1 MKVSRSKVRL
11 QAGPPLV
18 LCGLLL
24 GLSVSSPCR
33 ADDPPEVEWHGGFEG
48 SELTIGG
55 HGQVSTNSSDAS
67 TDWNSNS
74 SGFSGSNS
82 ISFEQLPPPDLDAPH
97 LPNSGAEGLSDLDS
111 KEPPIAAAPGVAQI
125 DPATLISISDVQRL
139 AADAGRVSISP
150 NRGWVYVNKPVYFS
164 TDAVAHDRQLTV
176 LGFPVTVHLVPVGYS
191 WNPGDGSAAMA
202 SAGPGGPWPNGDV
215 THSYRKVSTS
225 IRVGLTVEWSASFT
239 VQGTTYSIPGTTSAS
254 SSSDPFEIREAEA
267 VLR

>member
-1 MKVSRSKVRL
+1 MGKVARTHRTCWLGSIVVGFSIFVIGPARADS
-11 QAGPPLV
+11 GPPIDWW
-18 LCGLLL
+18 GD
-24 GLSVSSPCR
+24 SSESQFSIGAGTTNTMPYGQGAMANVN
-33 ADDPPEVEWHGGFEG
+33 ADANTEY
-48 SELTIGG
+48 
-55 HGQVSTNSSDAS
+55 
-67 TDWNSNS
+67 
-74 SGFSGSNS
+74 GSNS

>member
-1 MKVSRSKVRL
+1 MNKV
-11 QAGPPLV
+11 
-18 LCGLLL
+18 LL
-24 GLSVSSPCR
+24 GLGSSTVVWGLTMILCGPGAN
-33 ADDPPEVEWHGGFEG
+33 ADESSNIDWEANSKGGEVIVRGDWSAG
-48 SELTIGG
+48 STPGSYG
-55 HGQVSTNSSDAS
+55 DGPF
-67 TDWNSNS
+67 SNS
-74 SGFSGSNS
+74 SGSSGSNS

-191 WNPGDGSAAMA
+191 WTPGDGSAAMA

-215 THSYRKVSTS
+215 THSYRKASTS

>member
-24 GLSVSSPCR
+24 GLSLSGPSR
-33 ADDPPEVEWHGGFEG
+33 ANDPLEVEWHGGFEG

-82 ISFEQLPPPDLDAPH
+82 ISFEQLPPPDVDAPH

-111 KEPPIAAAPGVAQI
+111 KEPPIAAAPGVARI

-164 TDAVAHDRQLTV
+164 TDAVDMT
-176 LGFPVTVHLVPVGYS
+176 
-191 WNPGDGSAAMA
+191 
-202 SAGPGGPWPNGDV
+202 
-215 THSYRKVSTS
+215 
-225 IRVGLTVEWSASFT
+225 
-239 VQGTTYSIPGTTSAS
+239 AS
-254 SSSDPFEIREAEA
+254 SRCWGSPSRFIWCPLGIRGTRGTEVRQWPPRGPEVRGPMAMSRTAIERSRR
-267 VLR
+267 VSGWG

>member
-1 MKVSRSKVRL
+1 MRRRSVIVL
-11 QAGPPLV
+11 LPLATF
-18 LCGLLL
+18 LLFAP
-24 GLSVSSPCR
+24 ST
-33 ADDPPEVEWHGGFEG
+33 ADDQFDPSSLAWNG
-48 SELTIGG
+48 T
-55 HGQVSTNSSDAS
+55 SSD
-67 TDWNSNS
+67 N
-74 SGFSGSNS
+74 GFGIEGMERRPTSPDGFNADANTEYGSNS
-82 ISFEQLPPPDLDAPH
+82 ISFEQLPPPDVDAPH

-111 KEPPIAAAPGVAQI
+111 KEPPIAAAPGVARI